1 MEKCKIVDRLEQHM
15 KWLKEHPEELKK
27 EAALMLHKIGLI
39 EEDCVPD
46 KDYQVK
52 W

>member
-1 MEKCKIVDRLEQHM
+1 MVDRLERHM

-27 EAALMLHKIGLI
+27 EAALMLYKIGLI
-39 EEDCVPD
+39 EEDRVID
-46 KDYQVK
+46 KGYQVK